1 MINAAILGL
10 GWWGQTIAR
19 VLRQSSAL
27 RLACAVDPGPGA
39 AATAETLGLP
49 LAPDLDAVLADPAIQ
64 AVILCTP
71 HTLHFRQI
79 MRCVEAG
86 KHVFCEKPL
95 CLTRSDAEAAVAAS
109 TSAGLVLGVGHER
122 RFEPPIRALRQ
133 LVSDGALGRIV
144 QIEANFNQDKFLSLP
159 KDNWRL
165 SPEEAPAGPMTATGI
180 HLIDLAGSFLGPA
193 ETVLCRVG
201 QLGSDLANGD
211 TLALMLTYR
220 GGGHALISAI
230 LCTPFDG
237 RFAVYGSE
245 GWAEVRDKA
254 HPESPEGWQMT
265 VVRREGGRT
274 VQDFAPATSV
284 LGNLEAFA
292 AAAAGAA
299 AYPMTDAEKI
309 DTIAALEAAYRSA
322 RSGAIEIVAP

>member
-19 VLRQSSAL
+19 TLRQSSAL
-27 RLACAVDPGPGA
+27 HVTCVVDPAPGA
-39 AATAETLGLP
+39 AATAEALGLP
-49 LAPDLDAVLADPAIQ
+49 LAPDLDTVLADPAIG

-79 MRCVEAG
+79 VRCAEAG

-95 CLTRSDAEAAVAAS
+95 CLTRADAEAAVAACAR
-109 TSAGLVLGVGHER
+109 AGVMLGVGHER

-133 LVSDGALGRIV
+133 LVADGALGRIV
-144 QIEANFNQDKFLSLP
+144 QIEANFDQDKFLALS
-159 KDNWRL
+159 KENWRL

-193 ETVLCRVG
+193 DAVLCRVG
-201 QLGSDLANGD
+201 QLGSELANGD
-211 TLALMLTYR
+211 TLALMLNYR

-237 RFAVYGSE
+237 RFAVYGSK

-254 HPESPEGWQMT
+254 HPESPEGWQLT
-265 VVRREGGRT
+265 VVRRDGGRT
-274 VQDFAPATSV
+274 VQDFAPAPSV
-284 LGNLEAFA
+284 LANLEAFA
-292 AAAAGAA
+292 TAASGGA

-309 DTIAALEAAYRSA
+309 GTIAALEAAYRSA
-322 RSGAIEIVAP
+322 RSGAVEVVAP

>member
-19 VLRQSSAL
+19 VLRQSTVL
-27 RLACAVDPGPGA
+27 RLTCAVDPAPGA
-39 AATAETLGLP
+39 VATAEALELP
-49 LAPDLDAVLADPAIQ
+49 LAPDLDAVLVDPAIR

-71 HTLHFRQI
+71 HTRHFHQI
-79 MRCVEAG
+79 LRCAEAG

-95 CLTRSDAEAAVAAS
+95 CLTRADAEAAVAAC
-109 TSAGLVLGVGHER
+109 ARARVVLGVGHER

-133 LVSDGALGRIV
+133 LVADGALGRIV
-144 QIEANFNQDKFLSLP
+144 QIEANFDQNKFLSLP

-165 SPEEAPAGPMTATGI
+165 TSKEAPAGPITATGI
-180 HLIDLAGSFLGPA
+180 HLIDLAGSFLGSA

-211 TLALMLTYR
+211 TLAMMLTYR
-220 GGGHALISAI
+220 DGGHALISAI

-237 RFAVYGSE
+237 RFALYGSE

-265 VVRREGGRT
+265 VVRRDGQRA
-274 VQDFAPATSV
+274 VQDFAPAASV
-284 LGNLEAFA
+284 LANLEAFA
-292 AAAAGAA
+292 VAAAGGA

-309 DTIAALEAAYRSA
+309 GTIAALEAAYRSA
-322 RSGAIEIVAP
+322 RSGAIESVAP